1 MGVSGESPPL
11 VPRSTTAHGCAG
23 EPPSSQVSTVALTD
37 DRLVINSHT
46 VAGPEVGAR
55 DRRGDSTVPETVG
68 AVRDHLSRIQDL
80 VMASWSSLPIIFR
93 GQGTRPVGM
102 ISVSPPP
109 TRVGLA
115 FEAAGT
121 LLLVSAIL
129 IEIMDGPLLPELAL
143 SLAGAASYLV
153 ATPLNR
159 SGNRVLLV
167 VATALASLVAVACLV
182 RIEQQPLLNGLHV
195 IPLLLAAYA
204 ASTRRSTIQRQRLL
218 QRERSQARHD
228 GEEHERRRWARELHD
243 DTLQELGAVQVTLS
257 AATAEGRPE
266 TMRSAIEQARDLVGN
281 QITSLRHLI
290 VDLRP
295 AALDELG
302 LCPALDALCRR
313 TEETFTVPVRLQM
326 SHLEGCANDLL
337 TPETQAHAYRIV
349 QEALTNAVKHSGPT
363 RITVGVQIN
372 DQTVMLTVADDGCG
386 MPRSMAAGRRSDHP
400 ALNCPSVA
408 LQGVGLSAM
417 HERADLI
424 GAQIEIQSTPAQGT
438 TVTLQIPTPQ
448 RVDSRSK
455 A

>member
-1 MGVSGESPPL
+1 
-11 VPRSTTAHGCAG
+11 
-23 EPPSSQVSTVALTD
+23 
-37 DRLVINSHT
+37 
-46 VAGPEVGAR
+46 
-55 DRRGDSTVPETVG
+55 
-68 AVRDHLSRIQDL
+68 
-80 VMASWSSLPIIFR
+80 
-93 GQGTRPVGM
+93 M
-102 ISVSPPP
+102 ISLSPPP
-109 TRVGLA
+109 TRAGLA
-115 FEAAGT
+115 LEAAGT
-121 LLLVSAIL
+121 FLLVSAIL

-153 ATPLNR
+153 SASLNR

-182 RIEQQPLLNGLHV
+182 RIAQQPLLNGLHV
-195 IPLLLAAYA
+195 IPLLLAVYA

-243 DTLQELGAVQVTLS
+243 DTLQELGAVQVALS
-257 AATAEGRPE
+257 AATADGRPE
-266 TMRSAIEQARDLVGN
+266 TMRRAIEQARDLVGN

-313 TEETFTVPVRLQM
+313 TEETFGISVRLQM
-326 SHLEGCANDLL
+326 SHREGCANDLL
-337 TPETQAHAYRIV
+337 TSETQAHAYRIV

-372 DQTVMLTVADDGCG
+372 DRTVTLTVADDGCG
-386 MPRSMAAGRRSDHP
+386 MPTSMTVGRRPNHP
-400 ALNCPSVA
+400 DVYCPSAA

-424 GAQIEIQSTPAQGT
+424 DAEIKVESTPGQGT
-438 TVTLQIPTPQ
+438 TVALRIPVPQ
-448 RVDSRSK
+448 QVDNP
-455 A
+455 AMA